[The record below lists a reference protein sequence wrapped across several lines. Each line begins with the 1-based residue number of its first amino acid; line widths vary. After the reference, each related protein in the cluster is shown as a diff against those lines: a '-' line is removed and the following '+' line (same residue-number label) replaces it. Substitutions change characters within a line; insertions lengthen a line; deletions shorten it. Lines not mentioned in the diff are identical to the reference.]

1 MTTGKL
7 KIIKNNY
14 CQIGKSGLFLHKMQK
29 YARHHKDVL
38 LTYHL
43 RGTIFR

>member
-1 MTTGKL
+1 MTTGKP

-29 YARHHKDVL
+29 YACHTKMCC
-38 LTYHL
+38 
-43 RGTIFR
+43 

>member
-1 MTTGKL
+1 MTTGKP

-29 YARHHKDVL
+29 YARATLRCVADVSP
-38 LTYHL
+38 Y
-43 RGTIFR
+43 RKNI

>member
-1 MTTGKL
+1 MTTGEP

-29 YARHHKDVL
+29 YARALPRCAADVSP
-38 LTYHL
+38 Y
-43 RGTIFR
+43 RKNI

>member
-1 MTTGKL
+1 MTTGKP

-14 CQIGKSGLFLHKMQK
+14 CQIGKSGLFLHKMQNTP
-29 YARHHKDVL
+29 AHHKDVL

>member
-1 MTTGKL
+1 MTTGEL

-29 YARHHKDVL
+29 YAHAMPRCVADVSP
-38 LTYHL
+38 Y
-43 RGTIFR
+43 RKNI